1 MKVVPLRLQPGNDL
15 RRAMETW
22 MALQQEQLQEQA
34 GCAAA
39 PQRIRWPNDVRLLER
54 HLSKINASTSGFPGI
69 SYQTLIRVKAIV
81 PTPIRC
87 LLELNQFVLP
97 QHGRHRRIAAG
108 P

>member
-1 MKVVPLRLQPGNDL
+1 MKVVPLRLQPGDDL
-15 RRAMETW
+15 RRAMETG
-22 MALQQEQLQEQA
+22 MAQQQEQA

-54 HLSKINASTSGFPGI
+54 HLSRINASTSGFPGI
-69 SYQTLIRVKAIV
+69 SYQTLIRVKAMV